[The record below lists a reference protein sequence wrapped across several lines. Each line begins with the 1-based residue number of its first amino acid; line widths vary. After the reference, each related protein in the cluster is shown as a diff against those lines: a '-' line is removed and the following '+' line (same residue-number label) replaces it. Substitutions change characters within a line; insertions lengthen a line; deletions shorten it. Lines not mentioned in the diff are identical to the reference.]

1 MSSRSLLRAL
11 ALGAVLST
19 AVLVGSAQAQA
30 TTLKIAV
37 IDVERIIRDSATA
50 KASLAKLEEYGREQ
64 EAKLDAKKN
73 EVEQL
78 RKRLADGQ
86 LSLADDKLAD
96 LRKEI
101 ETKTIELRRAGD
113 DAQREFNQRQADALQ
128 DIERRVMPVIKK
140 VGEDG
145 GYTLIFRKFDSG
157 LVYAADEVDITP
169 AVITQLDAGTAAAA
183 KPAPR

>member
-1 MSSRSLLRAL
+1 MSSRSPLRAL
-11 ALGAVLST
+11 ALGAILST
-19 AVLVGSAQAQA
+19 AVLVGSAHAQA

-50 KASLAKLEEYGREQ
+50 KSLLARLEEYGREQ

-169 AVITQLDAGTAAAA
+169 AVITQLDAGIAAAA
-183 KPAPR
+183 KPASR